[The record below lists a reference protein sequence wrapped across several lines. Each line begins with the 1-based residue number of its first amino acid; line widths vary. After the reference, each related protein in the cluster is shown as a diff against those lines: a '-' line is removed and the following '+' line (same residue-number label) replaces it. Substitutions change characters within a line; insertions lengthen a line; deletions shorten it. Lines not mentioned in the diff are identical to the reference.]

1 MKHFAM
7 RLGVGLAL
15 LAGVVGVW
23 AALPAR
29 AAPLQQFDDPVE
41 QGEYLAEI
49 AGCRD
54 CHTPF
59 GENGQ
64 FDFARA
70 FSGGQ
75 VFDLGPLG
83 VLYSPNLTSDNETGL
98 GNWTDDEIKVALR
111 TGVSPDGLH
120 QFPLMP
126 YLFFNQMADSDV
138 DALVAYLRTLPAI
151 SNKVER
157 KQILPPEALP
167 QLPMTSG
174 LTAPDP
180 ADTAARAEYLFK
192 AVLACTDCHT
202 PINAETGQPQMD
214 RFLSGGQPYEGP
226 WGIVYAANL
235 TPDKETGLGDW
246 SDDDIKRV
254 FRTGVRPDGRLLVL
268 MPWQAYSKLTDED
281 LNAVVYYLR
290 NNIPA
295 VVNEVPDPAL
305 NEGFE
310 IIVEP
315 PQTNSGPNLA
325 VWIGV
330 GAAIVT
336 AVGAGV
342 FVALRTRKPNPPTNP
357 GS

>member
-1 MKHFAM
+1 MKHLAL
-7 RLGVGLAL
+7 RLGIGLGLLVGLAG
-15 LAGVVGVW
+15 AW
-23 AALPAR
+23 AARPAR
-29 AAPLQQFDDPVE
+29 AAPARQFDDPVK

-59 GENGQ
+59 GADGQ
-64 FDFARA
+64 FDFSRA
-70 FSGGQ
+70 FAGGQ
-75 VFDLGPLG
+75 AFDLGQLG
-83 VLYSPNLTSDNETGL
+83 IVYTPNLTPDKETGL
-98 GNWTDDEIKVALR
+98 GNWTDEEIKVALR
-111 TGVSPDGLH
+111 TGVSQDGLH
-120 QFPLMP
+120 QFPIMP
-126 YLFFNQMADSDV
+126 YVFFNQMADADI
-138 DALVAYLRTLPAI
+138 DAIVAYLRTVPAV

-180 ADTAARAEYLFK
+180 ADTAARAEYLFR

-202 PINAETGQPQMD
+202 PLNAETGQPQMD
-214 RFLSGGQPYEGP
+214 KFLSGGQPYEGP
-226 WGIVYAANL
+226 WGIVYAANI
-235 TPDKETGLGDW
+235 TPDKETGLGAW
-246 SDDDIKRV
+246 SDDDIKRAL
-254 FRTGVRPDGRLLVL
+254 RTGVRPDGRLLVL

-281 LNAVVYYLR
+281 LNAVVYQLR
-290 NNIPA
+290 NNVPP

-315 PQTNSGPNLA
+315 PKTNPAPNIAL
-325 VWIGV
+325 WIGV
-330 GAAIVT
+330 GVAIAT
-336 AVGAGV
+336 ALGAGA
-342 FVALRTRKPNPPTNP
+342 FMALRSRGTKPPTQS